1 MPVNDKTPQW
11 RHQLTLVDREEMTV
25 EGVMSLGSADEVEIV
40 METERGLLAIK
51 GEGLNIQQLNLE
63 KGNIVVTAQ
72 TQLFLGDHFEI
83 KAVDANENEWLI
95 HSTNGVKL
103 GERVGLFFDPE
114 DIHVMRLNE
123 SQEDFD
129 ARIEKYEGDENE
141 N

>member
-63 KGNIVVTAQ
+63 KGNIVVEG
-72 TQLFLGDHFEI
+72 LI
-83 KAVDANENEWLI
+83 KSLVYDDEPKQKKELLN
-95 HSTNGVKL
+95 
-103 GERVGLFFDPE
+103 
-114 DIHVMRLNE
+114 RLL
-123 SQEDFD
+123 
-129 ARIEKYEGDENE
+129 K
-141 N
+141 

>member
-63 KGNIVVTAQ
+63 KGNIVVEG
-72 TQLFLGDHFEI
+72 LI
-83 KAVDANENEWLI
+83 KSLVYDDEP
-95 HSTNGVKL
+95 KQKK
-103 GERVGLFFDPE
+103 GLLN
-114 DIHVMRLNE
+114 RLL
-123 SQEDFD
+123 
-129 ARIEKYEGDENE
+129 K
-141 N
+141 